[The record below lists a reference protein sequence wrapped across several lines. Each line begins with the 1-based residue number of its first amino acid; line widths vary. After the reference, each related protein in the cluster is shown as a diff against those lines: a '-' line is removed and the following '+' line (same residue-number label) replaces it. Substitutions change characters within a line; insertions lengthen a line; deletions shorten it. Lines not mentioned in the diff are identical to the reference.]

1 MTGRLLARDAL
12 SAVDESAMY
21 ELLRTQFLGL
31 SWDRFQADL
40 DSKNWVILLDDK
52 PGGRLCGLS
61 TLALYDLEVD
71 GRELSVVCSGDT
83 VVDPAAWRRQAMS
96 YLWIG
101 AVNHLRQVTGRR
113 RLYWLL
119 IVSGYR
125 TYRFLPVYW
134 REFFPHYDRP
144 TPPEKQ
150 VLIDRLATSRYGT
163 NYLKDQGIVRF
174 ADPQVLKDGFLGIP
188 PHRMADPHVA
198 FFAEKNPRHEAG
210 DELVCIA
217 DMEYENLTRAGAKMW
232 RRGEA
237 LFASSQAL
245 A

>member
-12 SAVDESAMY
+12 SAADESAMY
-21 ELLRTQFLGL
+21 RLLRTQFLGL

-61 TLALYDLEVD
+61 TFALYDLEMD
-71 GRELSVVCSGDT
+71 GRSLSVVCSGDT
-83 VVDPAAWRRQAMS
+83 VVDPSAWRRQALS

-101 AVNHLRQVTGRR
+101 AVNHIRQVTGRR

-125 TYRFLPVYW
+125 TYRFMPVYW
-134 REFFPHYDRP
+134 REFFPRHGLP
-144 TPPEKQ
+144 TPPGKQ
-150 VLIDRLATSRYGT
+150 ALIDSLAMSRYGV
-163 NYLKDQGIVRF
+163 NYLKDKGIVRF
-174 ADPQVLKDGFLGIP
+174 AAPQTLKGEFLGIP

-198 FFAEKNPRHEAG
+198 FFAEKNPGHEAG
-210 DELVCIA
+210 DELVCIT
-217 DMEYENLTRAGAKMW
+217 EIERENLTPAGAKMW

-237 LFASSQAL
+237 LFADSQAL